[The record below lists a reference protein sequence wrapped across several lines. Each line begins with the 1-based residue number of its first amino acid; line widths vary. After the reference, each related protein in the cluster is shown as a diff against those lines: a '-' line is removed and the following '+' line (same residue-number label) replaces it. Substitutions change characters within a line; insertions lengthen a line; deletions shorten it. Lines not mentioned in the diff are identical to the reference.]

1 MTHDLIMPL
10 LEKVKLQKVA
20 KKFKKGIYSSIYLSV
35 NVNDCQSDDSPK
47 ITQNK

>member
-20 KKFKKGIYSSIYLSV
+20 KKFENDIMQDHFTISEGLAIYW
-35 NVNDCQSDDSPK
+35 
-47 ITQNK
+47 